1 MCSRF
6 EPLRDGPLALSQLR
20 WAPWASLP
28 GYWGPSVGRDFG
40 RVTLLPLGLF
50 CVYAWLPAWMDTWV
64 MGFPGFYTVVGP
76 LRSGDSC
83 TGVDVL
89 PYGPPPWPRDV
100 RAITGRPREWL
111 KPVCSTSGPP
121 PITASGA
128 GCLFYPRSNPPF
140 SLSFLASFLS
150 LAGEWLQL
158 PSLSAL
164 PISSSPTMWRYVLD
178 GARMTGGPYVPVACC
193 VCRLFCAHCT
203 G

>member
-1 MCSRF
+1 M
-6 EPLRDGPLALSQLR
+6 ALSQLR

-128 GCLFYPRSNPPF
+128 GCLFYPPLLDCFQSPLSL
-140 SLSFLASFLS
+140 SLSFLALF
-150 LAGEWLQL
+150 
-158 PSLSAL
+158 SLSWRVSGCNSL
-164 PISSSPTMWRYVLD
+164 PIPISPFLPLPQCEDSCLTVRE
-178 GARMTGGPYVPVACC
+178 
-193 VCRLFCAHCT
+193 
-203 G
+203 

>member
-1 MCSRF
+1 M
-6 EPLRDGPLALSQLR
+6 GH
-20 WAPWASLP
+20 
-28 GYWGPSVGRDFG
+28 GVH
-40 RVTLLPLGLF
+40 
-50 CVYAWLPAWMDTWV
+50 WV
-64 MGFPGFYTVVGP
+64 LHGGIGP

-128 GCLFYPRSNPPF
+128 GCLFYPPLLCFQSALSL
-140 SLSFLASFLS
+140 SLSFLAPFSL

-158 PSLSAL
+158 PPYPDL

-193 VCRLFCAHCT
+193 VCRCSVLIVRA

>member
-1 MCSRF
+1 MCSRS
-6 EPLRDGPLALSQLR
+6 ESLRDGPLALSQLR

-89 PYGPPPWPRDV
+89 PYGPPLWPRDV

-128 GCLFYPRSNPPF
+128 GCLFYPPLLDCFQSPF
-140 SLSFLASFLS
+140 PSLSLFFGSLFSP

-158 PSLSAL
+158 PPYPDL
-164 PISSSPTMWRYVLD
+164 PISSSPTM
-178 GARMTGGPYVPVACC
+178 
-193 VCRLFCAHCT
+193 
-203 G
+203 